1 MMDAELELSQLPTT
15 FAGKPSSTVTLLQMK
30 VEETPG
36 GANVSVTGFVP
47 LPKAPVPTPEE
58 SNKHRLA
65 SLDLL
70 KQALP
75 GLIPQLVHEL
85 VQRDIESQWVTRSDR
100 DHAAQ

>member
-1 MMDAELELSQLPTT
+1 MMDTILEEPQPSTEFALDQGAVTFLRMSVEPAE
-15 FAGKPSSTVTLLQMK
+15 
-30 VEETPG
+30 G

-58 SNKHRLA
+58 SNKHRLV

-85 VQRDIESQWVTRSDR
+85 VQRDIESRWVIRSDR
-100 DHAAQ
+100 GHADQ